1 MNTHSLARFLPAL
14 AAALLVAAPAPSFA
28 DHKIKV
34 YRDDDGDG
42 HYVKKTIK
50 TGGNHHSSSRS
61 YCAPHSY
68 SDSRPY
74 YYSPY
79 GSSHYGSTSYYRP
92 RTSIGFSLST
102 GYSSAYGSSRYYPS
116 SGSSRYAPRSNYSDD
131 LAVDV
136 QRALR
141 RNGYYDG
148 DIDGDIGPES
158 RAAIRDYQ
166 RDRGLPTT
174 GRIDNSLLRSLR
186 IG

>member
-1 MNTHSLARFLPAL
+1 MKTHSLTRFLPAI

-42 HYVKKTIK
+42 HYVKKTINVSH
-50 TGGNHHSSSRS
+50 GRHSSSRS
-61 YCAPHSY
+61 YCAPHAY
-68 SDSRPY
+68 SRPS

-79 GSSHYGSTSYYRP
+79 GSSYYGSSSYYRP
-92 RTSIGFSLST
+92 HTSIGFSLST

-116 SGSSRYAPRSNYSDD
+116 SNSSRYAPRSNYSDD

-141 RNGYYDG
+141 RNGYYGG

-158 RAAIRDYQ
+158 RAAIREYQ
-166 RDRGLPTT
+166 RDRGLPAT
-174 GRIDNSLLRSLR
+174 GRIDSSLLRSLR